1 MKMRIRNEG
10 LNAMRFVKRVMCLSA
25 LAGFVCGTAR
35 AQNVLLD
42 DDFESGT
49 LESWT
54 ASSGTAL
61 YTYSGTGT
69 DYSTSPTHAA
79 NLPKSGGKL
88 TLTNPLLLHTKGY
101 TNVTIRFYHKWING
115 TTTRFLNIQY
125 AADGTTFATIGRVH
139 STRTSPCTITIREGV
154 SGTTGSNY
162 EAQPGY
168 NGAAFTDT
176 AKFRLSND
184 ASATADVRAYGDD
197 ILITAIPNADFTPP
211 TLTSIVDDQS
221 GGAVYKGDVVT
232 YTVTFSEDM
241 DASTV
246 DASDFGN
253 AGTATLSV
261 GAVTETAP
269 GVFTAEAT
277 PTTVGTL
284 QLHVNAGAV
293 LKDVPGN
300 ALDTS
305 SAILDDTTIMVKG
318 KGTVI
323 QFK

>member
-1 MKMRIRNEG
+1 MKARNKG
-10 LNAMRFVKRVMCLSA
+10 LNATKLIKRVMCLWAIS
-25 LAGFVCGTAR
+25 GFVCGTAR
-35 AQNVLLD
+35 AQNVLID

-54 ASSGTAL
+54 AASGTAL
-61 YTYSGTGT
+61 YTYPGTGT

-79 NLPKSGGKL
+79 NLPKAGGKL
-88 TLTNPLLLHTKGY
+88 TLTNPLLLNTKGY
-101 TNVTIRFYHKWING
+101 TNVTIRFYHKWLNG
-115 TTTRFLNIQY
+115 TTTRRLNLQY
-125 AADGTTFATIGRVH
+125 AADGANFVNLGYVTSGN
-139 STRTSPCTITIREGV
+139 SSPCTITIKEGKTG
-154 SGTTGSNY
+154 STGSNCTLDT
-162 EAQPGY
+162 GY

-184 ASATADVRAYGDD
+184 ASATADVRAYVDD

-211 TLTSIVDDQS
+211 TLTSIVDDKS
-221 GGAVYKGDVVT
+221 GGLVYKGDVVT

-241 DASTV
+241 DASSV
-246 DASDFGN
+246 NAADFGN
-253 AGTATLSV
+253 AGTSTLSV

-269 GVFTAEAT
+269 GVFAVEAT
-277 PTTVGTL
+277 PTSVGTL

-300 ALDTS
+300 ALDTA

-318 KGTVI
+318 KGTLI